1 MNNEIFVRIAGVI
14 QLGILIASALV
25 PGTLRWRTEL
35 GKLPALVRQLI
46 WVHGAYIVLMIA
58 AMGLLSVGEAAELA
72 GGGLLGRSVCGFIAI
87 FWFVRLLIQ
96 LTVFDGRPYLT
107 SLPLK
112 LGYHCLTA
120 AFLLLTALYGWLTL
134 A

>member
-1 MNNEIFVRIAGVI
+1 MNGEIFVRIGGVI
-14 QLGILIASALV
+14 QLGILIASTLV
-25 PGTLRWRTEL
+25 PGTLKWRTEL
-35 GKLPALVRQLI
+35 VKLPALVRQLI

-72 GGGLLGRSVCGFIAI
+72 GGSLLGRSVCGFIAI

-112 LGYHCLTA
+112 LGYHSLTA